1 MSGLLI
7 YTGISWG
14 EELQSS
20 PVAFPYLD
28 QHYGLMPIDHRP
40 AHVREAPETQR
51 IIPSPLPH
59 AKVHPNGSYVDRGCA
74 KIFDH
79 IYIEAL
85 RTNPCFNVYNIVD
98 RCPARNDPLPGK
110 DSWFNRRECKQV
122 FPDNVDDQSDPAGVH
137 VLPQVIDQS
146 ENVIIAEGTSD
157 YLLSLN
163 GILLGVQNMTWGGQ
177 LGFQQAPSDPFDVP
191 AYGFDPEQM
200 FKDDY
205 DPNFNGHELPAG
217 YGVMVLPTMSAL
229 AGHEGPEY
237 TPTASLRILEKLLG
251 RIDSLTQVSAFT
263 LPQISNITQPKGEL
277 GNGTVRIP
285 C

>member
-1 MSGLLI
+1 MS
-7 YTGISWG
+7 S
-14 EELQSS
+14 
-20 PVAFPYLD
+20 
-28 QHYGLMPIDHRP
+28 
-40 AHVREAPETQR
+40 
-51 IIPSPLPH
+51 
-59 AKVHPNGSYVDRGCA
+59 GSQ
-74 KIFDH
+74 
-79 IYIEAL
+79 
-85 RTNPCFNVYNIVD
+85 
-98 RCPARNDPLPGK
+98 
-110 DSWFNRRECKQV
+110 CKQV

-217 YGVMVLPTMSAL
+217 YGVMVLPTMSAVSPL
-229 AGHEGPEY
+229 LFHSLPGTRDPS
-237 TPTASLRILEKLLG
+237 TPLPRRCASWRSFSAASTA
-251 RIDSLTQVSAFT
+251 
-263 LPQISNITQPKGEL
+263 
-277 GNGTVRIP
+277 
-285 C
+285 